1 MKELVVISGK
11 GGTGKTSVVAAF
23 ASLASCKVLAD
34 CDVDAADLHLV
45 LAPEI
50 RSRQEFLSGHEA
62 VIRQEA
68 CIGCGACLANCRF
81 GAVKQTSGS
90 DITWMFRATNA
101 TCDDCDSCSRSCP
114 SKAADM
120 IKAMKEASG
129 DSDRAAFAIDPI
141 SCEGCG
147 VCVDTCPAA
156 AISFPER
163 VAGEWYIS
171 DTRHGPMVHAR
182 LGIAAENSGKLV
194 TIVRQ
199 QAKAIAEQQQ
209 VALILVDGP
218 PGIGCP
224 VIASI
229 TGASLVLIVTEP
241 TLSGEHDLRRVAE
254 LARHFR
260 IPAYL
265 CVNKWD
271 INPSTT
277 ETVEKAAEGLGVK
290 PLGRIRYDAAVTRA
304 QVQGKS
310 LVEFSENGAAADVR
324 GLWENV
330 LSVLDDGE

>member
-23 ASLASCKVLAD
+23 ASLASCKVLVD
-34 CDVDAADLHLV
+34 CDVDAADLHLI

-50 RSRQEFLSGHEA
+50 RLRQEFRSGHEA
-62 VIRQEA
+62 RIDPNA
-68 CIGCGACLANCRF
+68 CTECGWCLSRCRF
-81 GAVKQTSGS
+81 DAIRWTG
-90 DITWMFRATNA
+90 
-101 TCDDCDSCSRSCP
+101 
-114 SKAADM
+114 
-120 IKAMKEASG
+120 ASG
-129 DSDRAAFAIDPI
+129 TTMYSVDPV

-147 VCVDTCPAA
+147 VCADTCPAK

-163 VAGEWYIS
+163 VAGEWYVS

-194 TIVRQ
+194 SLVRQ
-199 QAKAIAEQQQ
+199 QAKAIAEQRQLG
-209 VALILVDGP
+209 LILVDGP

-254 LARHFR
+254 LTRHFR

-277 ETVEKAAEGLGVK
+277 ETIEKAAEGLGVT
-290 PLGRIRYDAAVTRA
+290 PLGRIRYDAAVTKA